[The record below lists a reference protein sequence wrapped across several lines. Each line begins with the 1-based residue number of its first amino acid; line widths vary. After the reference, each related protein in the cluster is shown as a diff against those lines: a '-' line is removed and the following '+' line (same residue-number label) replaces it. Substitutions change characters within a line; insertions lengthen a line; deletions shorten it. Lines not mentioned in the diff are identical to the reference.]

1 MPTSRSVD
9 EILEKLEEQVAF
21 HAERE
26 SFHAAQEAIHAEQR
40 SSHAAALE
48 EARSRLEAF
57 RAATA
62 GAIEL
67 ADRDTPPRPRGLPN
81 LDEEDLGSASQPKV
95 GRMISLLL
103 EAKEPDERFGPI
115 GLSAEVN
122 ERFKGRLRRAV
133 NVAQVSVV
141 LRRLHQRG
149 LIQLVRPG
157 RPYLEALYAREPGP
171 PDPIEALSR

>member
-1 MPTSRSVD
+1 VPKSRSVN

-26 SFHAAQEAIHAEQR
+26 SFHAAQEAIHGEQR
-40 SSHAAALE
+40 SSHATALE

-67 ADRDTPPRPRGLPN
+67 ADRDAPPRPTGLPN
-81 LDEEDLGSASQPKV
+81 LDEEDLGSASKPKV
-95 GRMISLLL
+95 GRMVSLLV
-103 EAKEPDERFGPI
+103 EAKEADERFGPV
-115 GLSAEVN
+115 GLCAEVN
-122 ERFKGRLRRAV
+122 ERFKDRLRRAV
-133 NVAQVSVV
+133 SVAQVSIV

-149 LIQLVRPG
+149 LIQLARPG
-157 RPYLEALYAREPGP
+157 RPYLEALYARAEHLGDGDLPQC
-171 PDPIEALSR
+171 